1 MVILSKKFKRSFRS
15 LFGCFGNKEVDAIK
29 HTANSATLPRQQ
41 LNNDSVSPQ
50 SVMAPTDS
58 ITLSTF
64 SSDSL
69 LQMLGSLSVSQSKT
83 IKSNQIQPEQQVSR
97 LQNVIHQAPQT
108 TDHDIQN
115 LLLPVQQTSDENH
128 ASICTGSMNSDKP
141 SKNLTF
147 HPRNLSSEY
156 RQAAYLG
163 DLLWWPNNAPLL
175 PPQKIP
181 ERKCLV
187 IDLDETLIH
196 SSFHIAVSSADF
208 VIDLELGQGIEKVY
222 VQKRPGVD
230 EFLEAVSEV
239 YEVVIFTASLPSYA
253 NAVINLLDPERKRI
267 SHRLF
272 RDSCVYYRGQYI
284 KDLTL
289 LGRSLHE
296 IIIIDNSPVS
306 YLFQPDHAVPIPS
319 WYSDITDKHLKNIQ
333 DPLVSLAIMD
343 EPLSSLH
350 TVKNALSRHFVN
362 TTDNTNSRYTLTS
375 KSPNNVSFDDTNNNE
390 SLPEAVVSTISAE
403 G

>member
-1 MVILSKKFKRSFRS
+1 MVILSKKFKRSFKS
-15 LFGCFGNKEVDAIK
+15 LFGCFGNKEADAIK
-29 HTANSATLPRQQ
+29 HTTNNVTLPRQQ
-41 LNNDSVSPQ
+41 PNNDSVSPQ
-50 SVMAPTDS
+50 PIIAPNDS
-58 ITLSTF
+58 LTLSTL

-69 LQMLGSLSVSQSKT
+69 LQMLDSLSVSQSKA
-83 IKSNQIQPEQQVSR
+83 IKSNQIQPEQQAFRS
-97 LQNVIHQAPQT
+97 QNVIHQASQT
-108 TDHDIQN
+108 TDHDIKH
-115 LLLPVQQTSDENH
+115 LLLPVQQNSDE
-128 ASICTGSMNSDKP
+128 SDVPICTSSVNDDKS
-141 SKNLTF
+141 SKILTF

-163 DLLWWPNNAPLL
+163 DLLWWPNNTPLL
-175 PPQKIP
+175 PLQKTSG
-181 ERKCLV
+181 RKCLV

-230 EFLEAVSEV
+230 EFLEAVSDV

-296 IIIIDNSPVS
+296 VIIIDNSPVS

-319 WYSDITDKHLKNIQ
+319 WYSDITDKHLTNIQ
-333 DPLVSLAIMD
+333 DPLISLASMD
-343 EPLSSLH
+343 EPLASLH
-350 TVKNALSRHFVN
+350 TVKSALSRDFVN
-362 TTDNTNSRYTLTS
+362 ITDNTNGRYALGS
-375 KSPNNVSFDDTNNNE
+375 KSFNNVSFDDTNNNE
-390 SLPEAVVSTISAE
+390 SLSEAIISTISAE